1 MATEV
6 LINFQKIENIIDT
19 LIKILVQ
26 CFFKNYSYTKY
37 LWVLTLNQSWNME
50 LIVDPF
56 FLGNKRM
63 KVGSFSKIKTCS
75 WTYGTDTLNRLK
87 SRVQ

>member
-1 MATEV
+1 
-6 LINFQKIENIIDT
+6 
-19 LIKILVQ
+19 
-26 CFFKNYSYTKY
+26 
-37 LWVLTLNQSWNME
+37 ME

-75 WTYGTDTLNRLK
+75 WAYGTDTLNRLK
-87 SRVQ
+87 SRVQQKGNIHLEYKQEKSEAVE